1 MQKCGLF
8 AQRFQQKMARIA
20 FILIRKIRYNLG
32 IISTKERLMDLIV
45 FMLIAAMMTLVAVK
59 VR

>member
-1 MQKCGLF
+1 VQKRGLF
-8 AQRFQQKMARIA
+8 AQRFQRKMAQIA

-32 IISTKERLMDLIV
+32 IISTKEQLMDLIV

>member
-1 MQKCGLF
+1 
-8 AQRFQQKMARIA
+8 MARIA

-32 IISTKERLMDLIV
+32 IISTKEQLMDLIV